1 VYADDDIVLCENMNT
16 VKKSIEAL
24 SEDVK
29 EVSVEV
35 SMPDHQN
42 AEQYHYFYKQLML
55 QIMA

>member
-1 VYADDDIVLCENMNT
+1 VYADDVIVLCENT
-16 VKKSIEAL
+16 DAVKKSIEAL
-24 SEDVK
+24 SEDDK

-35 SMPDHQN
+35 SMPGHQN